1 MQTIDIAQGGSDNRA
16 RHLGKTR
23 SKLAKILTGLFSPAF
38 SKALRMAGPPSPE
51 TAPKRVTKPN
61 AVPSIRKLSRPKPK
75 SSPDKVFG
83 THRDVDPENQRP
95 VQIFRQHAAEQRAG
109 D

>member
-23 SKLAKILTGLFSPAF
+23 SKPAKILTGLFSPSF
-38 SKALRMAGPPSPE
+38 SQALRMAGPPSPE
-51 TAPKRVTKPN
+51 TAPKRVTEPN

-75 SSPDKVFG
+75 SSPNKVFG
-83 THRDVDPENQRP
+83 THK
-95 VQIFRQHAAEQRAG
+95 
-109 D
+109 